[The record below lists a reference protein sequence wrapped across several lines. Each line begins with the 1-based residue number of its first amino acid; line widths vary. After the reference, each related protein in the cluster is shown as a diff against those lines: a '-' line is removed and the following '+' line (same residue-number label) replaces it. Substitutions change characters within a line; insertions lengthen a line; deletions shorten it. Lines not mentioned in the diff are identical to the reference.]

1 MQIDYDP
8 QADVMY
14 IQLGPGEVDYTRE
27 MASDFFVDVDEK
39 GTPVG
44 IEILSVRR
52 FLAQKEP
59 VSVTLNIDSLAKVL
73 A

>member
-14 IQLGPGEVDYTRE
+14 IQLRAGEVDYTRE
-27 MASDFFVDVDEK
+27 MASDFFVDIDQK

-52 FLAQKEP
+52 LLAQKEP
-59 VSVTLNIDSLAKVL
+59 ISVMLNIDSQAEVL

>member
-14 IQLGPGEVDYTRE
+14 IQLQPGEVDYTRE
-27 MASDFFVDVDEK
+27 MAKNFFVDVDQK

-44 IEILSVRR
+44 IEILSVRG

-59 VSVTLNIDSLAKVL
+59 VSVMLNIDSRAKVL

>member
-8 QADVMY
+8 RADVMY
-14 IQLGPGEVDYTRE
+14 IQLRPGEVDYTRE
-27 MASDFFVDVDEK
+27 MASDFFVDIDQK

-52 FLAQKEP
+52 LLAQKEP
-59 VSVTLNIDSLAKVL
+59 VSVILNIDSQAEVF

>member
-8 QADVMY
+8 QGDVMY
-14 IQLGPGEVDYTRE
+14 IQLQPGEVDYTRE
-27 MASDFFVDVDEK
+27 IESNFFVDFDQK
-39 GTPVG
+39 KTPVG
-44 IEILSVRR
+44 IEILSVRA

-59 VSVTLNIDSLAKVL
+59 VSVMLNIDSGAKVL